1 MEFWTRT
8 SICDGFTPEFISS
21 KYFSTNNFSLNS
33 TLIKFN
39 NILLIDYFIINT
51 SSNTCKNLNFFIQ
64 LTGNQLQDTHTKQG
78 DLKMAKTKEAK
89 LGIQEQIIESAG
101 QIYNYLSNKGEVSI
115 NKMKKD
121 LSLNE
126 NFAEMGLGWLSRED
140 KLEYTQK
147 AKSVTV
153 KLR

>member
-1 MEFWTRT
+1 
-8 SICDGFTPEFISS
+8 
-21 KYFSTNNFSLNS
+21 
-33 TLIKFN
+33 
-39 NILLIDYFIINT
+39 
-51 SSNTCKNLNFFIQ
+51 
-64 LTGNQLQDTHTKQG
+64 
-78 DLKMAKTKEAK
+78 MAKVKEERK
-89 LGIQEQIIESAG
+89 GIQEQIIESAG
-101 QIYNYLSNKGEVSI
+101 EIYRYLDAKGEVSI

-121 LSLNE
+121 LSLAD

>member
-1 MEFWTRT
+1 M
-8 SICDGFTPEFISS
+8 
-21 KYFSTNNFSLNS
+21 
-33 TLIKFN
+33 
-39 NILLIDYFIINT
+39 

-64 LTGNQLQDTHTKQG
+64 LTGNQLQDTHITQG

-89 LGIQEQIIESAG
+89 MGIQEQIIESAG

>member
-1 MEFWTRT
+1 
-8 SICDGFTPEFISS
+8 
-21 KYFSTNNFSLNS
+21 
-33 TLIKFN
+33 
-39 NILLIDYFIINT
+39 
-51 SSNTCKNLNFFIQ
+51 
-64 LTGNQLQDTHTKQG
+64 
-78 DLKMAKTKEAK
+78 MARIAKVKEEK

-101 QIYNYLSNKGEVSI
+101 QIYHYLNAKGEVSI
-115 NKMKKD
+115 SKMKKD
-121 LSLNE
+121 LSLTE

>member
-1 MEFWTRT
+1 MARAA
-8 SICDGFTPEFISS
+8 
-21 KYFSTNNFSLNS
+21 K
-33 TLIKFN
+33 IK
-39 NILLIDYFIINT
+39 
-51 SSNTCKNLNFFIQ
+51 
-64 LTGNQLQDTHTKQG
+64 
-78 DLKMAKTKEAK
+78 EEK

-101 QIYNYLSNKGEVSI
+101 QIYHYLNAKGEVSI
-115 NKMKKD
+115 AKMKKD

>member
-1 MEFWTRT
+1 
-8 SICDGFTPEFISS
+8 
-21 KYFSTNNFSLNS
+21 
-33 TLIKFN
+33 
-39 NILLIDYFIINT
+39 
-51 SSNTCKNLNFFIQ
+51 
-64 LTGNQLQDTHTKQG
+64 
-78 DLKMAKTKEAK
+78 MARVKEAK
-89 LGIQEQIIESAG
+89 LSIHEQIIESAG
-101 QIYNYLSNKGEVSI
+101 QIYNYLNTKGEVSI